1 MIYLIVSLYFAV
13 MALCISLEMLVKN
26 TLGKS
31 EDKINRMQFLLHA
44 LNSTAILL
52 VAWSYF
58 KN

>member
-26 TLGKS
+26 TLRKS
-31 EDKINRMQFLLHA
+31 EDKMSRMQFLLHA

-52 VAWSYF
+52 VAWSCF

>member
-26 TLGKS
+26 TLRKS
-31 EDKINRMQFLLHA
+31 EDKMNRIQFLLHA

-52 VAWSYF
+52 VAWSCL